1 MAATQPITFLVA
13 IGALCSSFKD
23 EANGCTSFWF
33 WEQVLAEFSWC
44 HSLVIREWRVG
55 RASTNIITP
64 TLCPARPP
72 EAKTGLKTS
81 RRDTHM
87 GEGLKFSFTLIVH
100 HVAST
105 SCAKTF
111 FPSTHQ
117 VQEARLISPHRT
129 YSKAVANLMTI
140 NPPLCLASISL
151 LSREHEA
158 THVMGSSYQPYP
170 TLDNTSKK
178 RSRSGHIPSL

>member
-1 MAATQPITFLVA
+1 MVHRWPQHSGHRCTLLV
-13 IGALCSSFKD
+13 LVSNSD

-33 WEQVLAEFSWC
+33 WEQVLAEFPWC

-55 RASTNIITP
+55 RASTDIIMP
-64 TLCPARPP
+64 TVYPAHPL
-72 EAKTGLKTS
+72 EAQTGLKVRIFSCTS

-87 GEGLKFSFTLIVH
+87 GEGLKFSFTLVVH

-111 FPSTHQ
+111 FPSNHQ

-129 YSKAVANLMTI
+129 YSKAVTKYS
-140 NPPLCLASISL
+140 SIQWPSII
-151 LSREHEA
+151 S
-158 THVMGSSYQPYP
+158 
-170 TLDNTSKK
+170 TLF
-178 RSRSGHIPSL
+178 